1 MSATTYNFTA
11 PDLQN
16 ILLERKCGKYED
28 GMMEEEWVQD
38 ERVEATAKDSHNVTE
53 KEGEEKK

>member
-1 MSATTYNFTA
+1 
-11 PDLQN
+11 
-16 ILLERKCGKYED
+16 
-28 GMMEEEWVQD
+28 MMEEEWVQD